1 MDEGSPGSP
10 EAEGEGGEGFIS
22 PKRAGPPIYTF
33 LGGQK
38 SAHVDSTLPVLF
50 WRVSLAASSS
60 REPDELRAA

>member
-33 LGGQK
+33 LGG
-38 SAHVDSTLPVLF
+38 AEIGPRRFDITCPVLAGEP
-50 WRVSLAASSS
+50 RCLELA
-60 REPDELRAA
+60 